1 MTKPES
7 YTLTEHGVT
16 RGSDH
21 ASIPDADGN
30 RDWRAYQEWLTDG
43 NKPDPLPVVVV
54 DPTIAEKETTKLAA
68 KDKLV
73 GLGLTEPEA
82 SVVARVEPPPETA

>member
-1 MTKPES
+1 MSDYILSES
-7 YTLTEHGVT
+7 GVIRT
-16 RGSDH
+16 SDN
-21 ASIPDADGN
+21 ASIPDDTGN
-30 RDWRAYQEWLTDG
+30 RDWRAYQEWLADG
-43 NKPDPLPVVVV
+43 NTPDPLPVAVV

-82 SVVARVEPPPETA
+82 SVVARVEPPPES